1 MAKSPLTSMQMAQ
14 HIWNNSDYWV
24 YWDNRLRFLD
34 GSFASYSKEHFK
46 SWAWPRVI
54 RKNRWILKRYVSFLE
69 ESTSKRSQYADT
81 QLDVY
86 WMYCILPNKG
96 AGRSSK
102 VKSDTCSV
110 ETKLTFQA
118 FKWWFRIENRTII
131 KEIVLILVSYDST
144 GFLQTT
150 GGTLIRGGALDWQIM
165 VYTNKASYLCMK
177 TVPIPSERAIA
188 QACWPPAPPKHART
202 CRDVSYPFA
211 CVQ

>member
-1 MAKSPLTSMQMAQ
+1 MPDNIKMSQTLVLFGLFWPMWPLVLPYIQAKPICWYT
-14 HIWNNSDYWV
+14 I
-24 YWDNRLRFLD
+24 
-34 GSFASYSKEHFK
+34 
-46 SWAWPRVI
+46 
-54 RKNRWILKRYVSFLE
+54 
-69 ESTSKRSQYADT
+69 
-81 QLDVY
+81 DVY
-86 WMYCILPNKG
+86 WMYHILPNKG
-96 AGRSSK
+96 TGRSSK
-102 VKSDTCSV
+102 VKSDSV
-110 ETKLTFQA
+110 ETKLTFQT
-118 FKWWFRIENRTII
+118 FKWRFRIENRTII
-131 KEIVLILVSYDST
+131 KEIVLTLVSYDST